1 MQTLLNNLQNTL
13 TTGYW
18 TDAVDLLYDNYM
30 LEGETIS
37 IYFEDNSSY
46 YSDPDLGYMRYAIL
60 GIDDYIDLDFEFTND
75 FSTSDID
82 VFLGDR
88 IYQDYLGL
96 ATLQPSWI
104 SLEVL
109 GDTQQ
114 TWESNINTFI
124 HEFMHA
130 LGIGEPGYDQ
140 RWDQDDT
147 AMSYNQGDEI
157 NWRLIPSS
165 ADFDALV
172 SLWGYEDEM
181 EFSLSRYKGFNF
193 IGDSTQNDILTGSGT
208 GDLLMGFGGD
218 DILNGGYGDDN
229 LFGGYGRDT
238 FVSSQGLDRV
248 YDFTVGVDLIEGFTS
263 YGFYQADQHGVLIQE
278 GNNQMLLV
286 GIDFYDF
293 KEVADFSFT

>member
-130 LGIGEPGYDQ
+130 LGIGEPGYD
-140 RWDQDDT
+140 
-147 AMSYNQGDEI
+147 
-157 NWRLIPSS
+157 
-165 ADFDALV
+165 
-172 SLWGYEDEM
+172 
-181 EFSLSRYKGFNF
+181 
-193 IGDSTQNDILTGSGT
+193 
-208 GDLLMGFGGD
+208 
-218 DILNGGYGDDN
+218 
-229 LFGGYGRDT
+229 
-238 FVSSQGLDRV
+238 
-248 YDFTVGVDLIEGFTS
+248 
-263 YGFYQADQHGVLIQE
+263 
-278 GNNQMLLV
+278 
-286 GIDFYDF
+286 
-293 KEVADFSFT
+293 

>member
-1 MQTLLNNLQNTL
+1 
-13 TTGYW
+13 
-18 TDAVDLLYDNYM
+18 M

>member
-1 MQTLLNNLQNTL
+1 MDTELQNTL
-13 TTGYW
+13 AAGYW
-18 TDAVDLLYDNYM
+18 TDAVNLLYDSHM

-37 IYFEDNSSY
+37 VLFEDNSNY
-46 YSDPDLGYMRYAIL
+46 YSDEEMGYMRYGMLIV
-60 GIDDYIDLDFEFTND
+60 DDYIDLDFEFTSD

-82 VFLGDR
+82 VFLGDNT
-88 IYQDYLGL
+88 YQDYLGL
-96 ATLQPSWI
+96 ATLQASWI

-114 TWESNINTFI
+114 SWASNINTFI

-165 ADFDALV
+165 ADFDALA
-172 SLWGYEDEM
+172 SLWAYEDDM
-181 EFSLSRYKGFNF
+181 KFSLSRYQGFDF
-193 IGDSTQNDILTGSGT
+193 MGDSTQNDFLTGSSS

-218 DILNGGYGDDN
+218 DILNGGDGDDD
-229 LFGGYGRDT
+229 LFGGYGKDT
-238 FVSSQGLDRV
+238 FESSPGLDRV
-248 YDFTVGVDLIEGFTS
+248 FDFTVGVDLIEGFS
-263 YGFYQADQHGVLIQE
+263 SNSIYQDDQHGVLIRD
-278 GNNQMLLV
+278 GNNQMLLA
-286 GIDFYDF
+286 GIYLNDF
-293 KEVADFSFT
+293 KEVADFSFA